1 MHVELISDSYLYNLF
16 KIKEKEI
23 LILGFPNIR
32 ADFIEK
38 MEIGYKQ
45 LLNSKAI
52 EPIIRFSFNRK

>member
-1 MHVELISDSYLYNLF
+1 MHVEFISDSYLYNLF

-23 LILGFPNIR
+23 LTSGFPDIS

-45 LLNSKAI
+45 LLIPKTI
-52 EPIIRFSFNRK
+52 